1 MVAEFILVLAM
12 KIAILEYES
21 EQGKPKRL
29 KVRPGQSVLI
39 GASNSSDLR
48 LPDRDQ
54 VAAQHCEVTF
64 ASGTLAI
71 KNLTSGKQAVRVN
84 GAPVNRQRLNNGDQL
99 EIGNNR
105 LKVVLQNQPDRSA
118 PVESVAVTAAAGAGA
133 ASVAAGA
140 AKADANVEQQ
150 PTDSFPAKTKTNA
163 PVSTAKPEPTDEEDP
178 LPRLE
183 LAANGLRIGFVDSVE
198 NGILSLVNPETA
210 ASQFGLLVNHKVS
223 QLSQPV
229 PDADNL
235 VADLAPEVVSCN
247 DLYWLQY
254 DEVAP
259 LLKSQ
264 SQYAEQHAATMLFS
278 RSPGGLCEDDIK
290 LVAAW
295 FLTPGGIKFHL
306 VNGTDLLLEKVFS
319 IVDAVI
325 VQDQETGHVMI
336 MSLDP
341 TVTNWNLFEQWIKEE
356 PQ

>member
-12 KIAILEYES
+12 KIAILEYETD
-21 EQGKPKRL
+21 QGKPQRL

-71 KNLTSGKQAVRVN
+71 KNLTNGKQAVRVN
-84 GAPVNRQRLNNGDQL
+84 GAPVNRQRLSDGDQV

-118 PVESVAVTAAAGAGA
+118 PVESVAVTAAAGA
-133 ASVAAGA
+133 SVVDG
-140 AKADANVEQQ
+140 NVEQQ
-150 PTDSFPAKTKTNA
+150 QPESFPVKTKTNA
-163 PVSTAKPEPTDEEDP
+163 PVSTAKPELTEDDVDH

-183 LAANGLRIGFVDSVE
+183 LADNGLRIAYVDSVE
-198 NGILSLVNPETA
+198 NGILSLLNPATVA
-210 ASQFGLLVNHKVS
+210 GQLGLLVNHKVS
-223 QLSQPV
+223 KLAQPV
-229 PDADNL
+229 PEADNL
-235 VADLAPEVVSCN
+235 VADLAPEVVSSN
-247 DLYWLQY
+247 DLYWLQFE
-254 DEVAP
+254 EVAP
-259 LLKSQ
+259 LLKSHL
-264 SQYAEQHAATMLFS
+264 QYAEQHAATMLFS
-278 RSPGGLCEDDIK
+278 RTPGGLCEDDIK

-306 VNGTDLLLEKVFS
+306 VNGTDLLLEKIFS

-325 VQDQETGHVMI
+325 VQDQESGHVMI

-341 TVTNWNLFEQWIKEE
+341 TVTNWNSFEQWIKE
-356 PQ
+356 QLQ